1 MSPSVVVGN
10 CRSTI
15 VEGGICSPIFAFAGV
30 TKALLFFLEIQN
42 CLVNVLEEESV
53 PLKAFVVF
61 TKRRGAPEIE
71 NAEDMMMITFD
82 RSMY

>member
-1 MSPSVVVGN
+1 
-10 CRSTI
+10 

-42 CLVNVLEEESV
+42 CLVHVLEEESV

-82 RSMY
+82 RSMF